1 VKNRESSWHHPTK
14 VCHVLPHHNYV
25 CMTLRNP
32 ASVNFWFQA
41 PAFQEFDFQVQCCL
55 ISFLIQLTWMV
66 QLNPMKKQWS
76 LDIKWHVARFRELS
90 HIYTVQQCVSPFAA
104 HKGTIVIGMNCDNN
118 TGKVRRTGLG
128 FEFSGV
134 PNPNVLGLGFTSHV
148 YLALA
153 LPLSFLSFL
162 SSLTLSASLATV
174 PQLGTACSFI
184 F

>member
-66 QLNPMKKQWS
+66 QLNPMKKKWS
-76 LDIKWHVARFRELS
+76 LDIKWHVTRFRELS
-90 HIYTVQQCVSPFAA
+90 HIYTVQQCVSPFAV
-104 HKGTIVIGMNCDNN
+104 HKGTIVIGMNYNQSY
-118 TGKVRRTGLG
+118 T
-128 FEFSGV
+128 SAWI
-134 PNPNVLGLGFTSHV
+134 NVMWCHLISTDHFFFHSDRW
-148 YLALA
+148 
-153 LPLSFLSFL
+153 
-162 SSLTLSASLATV
+162 
-174 PQLGTACSFI
+174 I
-184 F
+184 W